1 MTTTQNTWFTWRT
14 ALRLLFMLLMFIGV
28 YDGIRYKNVYDT
40 ILYSIVFI
48 GEAFLLFK
56 EYNKH
61 SKQ

>member
-1 MTTTQNTWFTWRT
+1 MTNKRFTWRT

>member
-1 MTTTQNTWFTWRT
+1 
-14 ALRLLFMLLMFIGV
+14 MLIMFLSAN
-28 YDGIRYKNVYDT
+28 DGIRYKNVYDT